1 MKIPSSS
8 AWSLSQIGQF
18 LTGQVIPIR
27 LAVFDDDYP
36 LICSVWFIWDPETEE
51 LLCASH
57 EGSYLV
63 SKLKKNN
70 RIGFEVA
77 PEAPPYKG
85 VRGKAKVS
93 LVREGVADVLPRLID
108 RYLADR
114 NDSLAK
120 WLLSRVEEEYLLRI
134 KPEWVTS
141 WDYSARMKAE

>member
-8 AWSLSQIGQF
+8 AWSLPQISQF
-18 LTGQVIPIR
+18 LSEQVIPIR
-27 LAVFDDDYP
+27 LAVHDDGYP
-36 LICSVWFIWDPETEE
+36 LICSVWFMWDAEAGE

-63 SKLKKNN
+63 SRLQKNA

-77 PEAPPYKG
+77 PETPPYKG
-85 VRGKAKVS
+85 VRGKANVS
-93 LVREGVADVLPRLID
+93 LVREGVADVLPGLID

-120 WLLSRVEEEYLLRI
+120 WLLSRVDEEYLLRI
-134 KPEWVTS
+134 KPGWITS
-141 WDYSARMKAE
+141 WDYSARMKGG